1 MPETGPRKKDTRN
14 KPTDGPENPQTTVI
28 KIRFKQKLGLICSRK
43 QNQNGK
49 FQQQTGI
56 GKKESMEILVLI
68 NMITGL
74 KS

>member
-49 FQQQTGI
+49 F
-56 GKKESMEILVLI
+56 
-68 NMITGL
+68 
-74 KS
+74 